1 MGDYW
6 EVGFGIHSGN
16 RGYEDM
22 LNELP
27 SQVMVD
33 DNFNDQVTF
42 LADIQLFTRW
52 DLSGRAR
59 KYED

>member
-16 RGYEDM
+16 RGYEDI
-22 LNELP
+22 LIELP
-27 SQVMVD
+27 SQVVVD
-33 DNFNDQVTF
+33 DDSNDRVTF
-42 LADIQLFTRW
+42 LADIQLHTRW
-52 DLSGRAR
+52 DLSRRAR